1 MKRLFDN
8 VNEETYN
15 SCFLACVIVC
25 FLFSCTILGATYIS
39 NRQAAKDR
47 DTMLNMIIAYIATA
61 TDDEYDQIA
70 EEIRHDFIFR
80 KWDERTRQFV
90 QYIPNRAARC
100 CACQR
105 SHQPQMYLLA
115 VNTGNLYAIAPETP
129 QPSGT
134 IRFASGYDEISQ
146 TSLNIVRDS
155 YLDYD
160 MLSLRQGN
168 DVVSI
173 HRMKNIFCDDC
184 IDKIL
189 STINGQ
195 TITSFVFFSAGDNLF
210 YPVSDG
216 QEMQGD
222 DYTIS
227 TSYDIENREMRIKYY
242 KDTY

>member
-1 MKRLFDN
+1 
-8 VNEETYN
+8 
-15 SCFLACVIVC
+15 
-25 FLFSCTILGATYIS
+25 
-39 NRQAAKDR
+39 
-47 DTMLNMIIAYIATA
+47 
-61 TDDEYDQIA
+61 
-70 EEIRHDFIFR
+70 
-80 KWDERTRQFV
+80 
-90 QYIPNRAARC
+90 
-100 CACQR
+100 
-105 SHQPQMYLLA
+105 MYLLA
-115 VNTGNLYAIAPETP
+115 VNAGNLYSLAPETP

-146 TSLNIVRDS
+146 TRLNIVRDS

-210 YPVSDG
+210 YPVSDE

>member
-39 NRQAAKDR
+39 NRQAAKD
-47 DTMLNMIIAYIATA
+47 MNEMSNMIIAYIATA

-80 KWDERTRQFV
+80 KWDERTRQFL
-90 QYIPNRAARC
+90 QYIPNKAAQCR
-100 CACQR
+100 ACQFD
-105 SHQPQMYLLA
+105 HPPQMYLLA
-115 VNTGNLYAIAPETP
+115 VNNGGLYNIASETP
-129 QPSGT
+129 PPSGS
-134 IRFASGYDEISQ
+134 ISFSGGYDEISQ
-146 TSLNIVRDS
+146 TRLSIVRDS

-168 DVVSI
+168 DVVSV

-195 TITSFVFFSAGDNLF
+195 TITSFVFFSASDNAF
-210 YPVSDG
+210 YPISDG
-216 QEMQGD
+216 QEMQYD

-227 TSYDIENREMRIKYY
+227 TSYDIENREMKIKYY
-242 KDTY
+242 KEAY

>member
-100 CACQR
+100 CACQKER
-105 SHQPQMYLLA
+105 QPQMYLLA
-115 VNTGNLYAIAPETP
+115 VNTGNLYSLAPETP

-134 IRFASGYDEISQ
+134 IRFAYGYDEISE

-160 MLSLRQGN
+160 TLSLRQGN

-210 YPVSDG
+210 YPVRDE